1 MESVSLLSA
10 FKASSYGCGEPG
22 APFQQGGKDQGK
34 GQSMRHNDLILSHA
48 VMRYCSLT
56 CWEEDKECHTHL
68 WEASIW
74 TIKLEHSN
82 ASSLGLVVMLVV
94 PMWTLFFL
102 LPHYPSMRWGRISVR
117 VMCVSAIYN
126 AMRRASANSSPG
138 EERKATVSNPT
149 TDSLAECIATA
160 CVYARRSTS
169 GPLMNQEFVFLLGLA
184 LE

>member
-1 MESVSLLSA
+1 M
-10 FKASSYGCGEPG
+10 
-22 APFQQGGKDQGK
+22 
-34 GQSMRHNDLILSHA
+34 
-48 VMRYCSLT
+48 
-56 CWEEDKECHTHL
+56 
-68 WEASIW
+68 
-74 TIKLEHSN
+74 
-82 ASSLGLVVMLVV
+82 
-94 PMWTLFFL
+94 
-102 LPHYPSMRWGRISVR
+102 
-117 VMCVSAIYN
+117 SAIYN